1 MVTLRS
7 LNIGKSVHLLPIY
20 TPKYRLIFP
29 GENKKKP
36 KTWLVCIFMFK
47 TKSGCLG
54 WLMDR
59 NSNFYSPKIIWG
71 LCEDLPDSVG
81 LVTVQSRGTI
91 ISYLLLLCITFFFFR
106 IRNTACVVNI
116 SQNGYSKIKTNTKTN
131 TKPKQNHTV

>member
-7 LNIGKSVHLLPIY
+7 LSIGKSVHLLPIY

-36 KTWLVCIFMFK
+36 QNMVGMHIYVQDKVRLP
-47 TKSGCLG
+47 G

-81 LVTVQSRGTI
+81 LVTVKSRGTI
-91 ISYLLLLCITFFFFR
+91 ISYLPLLCITFFFQDQKY
-106 IRNTACVVNI
+106 CMCGQHI
-116 SQNGYSKIKTNTKTN
+116 SKWIQQNKNKYQTKHQ
-131 TKPKQNHTV
+131 TKAKL